1 MLRPEKSERLAK
13 WAIEMGEHDINY
25 HPLIGIKAQTLV
37 DFLAEI
43 PYTLR
48 EITKAI
54 LADPLEPEA
63 SKDVWELHTDDAA
76 NKEGSGVGLILKNPR
91 GDEITYALM
100 FGFQVSNNEAKLE
113 ALLAG
118 LRLAQAVGAKLL
130 WAFSHSLL
138 VTNQVNDTYE
148 AKDQR
153 MQKYLETT

>member
-1 MLRPEKSERLAK
+1 
-13 WAIEMGEHDINY
+13 
-25 HPLIGIKAQTLV
+25 
-37 DFLAEI
+37 
-43 PYTLR
+43 
-48 EITKAI
+48 
-54 LADPLEPEA
+54 
-63 SKDVWELHTDDAA
+63 
-76 NKEGSGVGLILKNPR
+76 
-91 GDEITYALM
+91 M